1 MTEVDRVSHSFC
13 GGVLARPDTWEG
25 PPQGTQRNHP
35 YGGDDWPSGT
45 PHQVPGQHLS
55 GQGKHGTP
63 PSLPPSLILC
73 PRAQQRLRDPE
84 VFRVVSCVP
93 NYSSYLQM
101 IRGRHCAE
109 FYVIMDTGT

>member
-55 GQGKHGTP
+55 GQG
-63 PSLPPSLILC
+63 
-73 PRAQQRLRDPE
+73 
-84 VFRVVSCVP
+84 
-93 NYSSYLQM
+93 
-101 IRGRHCAE
+101 
-109 FYVIMDTGT
+109 